1 MIPRAA
7 VRARIAVITLFL
19 LMGVMTGSWA
29 SRIPTVREQV
39 GANDAVWG
47 LLVLAAPV
55 GTFAALVVV
64 TRLIGRTG
72 ARRLAIPGAAC
83 LLVVVPI
90 TAGAPTPWVLAA
102 ALLAQGISTG
112 FLATPMNAL
121 AVLVEQQYGRRIM
134 SSFHAC
140 FSLGQLGGGLCGA
153 WAASMGLLPFVQL
166 AGTSAVFAGALIATA
181 RWLPADRPAPP
192 RTETTPPET
201 TPPETTPPETTR
213 GRPGTTRE
221 TAPTEGSTTA
231 ATRAPAAAAQPRRRR
246 AGLVTGQLLLLAT
259 IALLSSINEG
269 AAVQWSAQYG
279 TITQD
284 AGPGV
289 GALTFTCFSLAMTLS
304 RLVGDRVVDRLGRTR
319 FLRISALLAAVG
331 MAFGLLVGT
340 TWAGFVGFALLG
352 VGSACIVPTVMGLAG
367 NQPGIPTGR
376 GVAIVSW
383 GQWPAFLIGPPLIG
397 AVAVVVGLRLA
408 LGVTVLA
415 ALTIA
420 VIAGR
425 VREPGHGDRL
435 MQPAV
440 DPARSPAAPE

>member
-1 MIPRAA
+1 MSESTTGPAGRPA

-29 SRIPTVREQV
+29 SRIPAVREQV

-90 TAGAPTPWVLAA
+90 TAGAPTPWVLAV

-121 AVLVEQQYGRRIM
+121 AVLVERDYGRRIM

-140 FSLGQLGGGLCGA
+140 FSLGQLAGGLGGA
-153 WAASMGLLPFVQL
+153 WAASAGVLPVVQL
-166 AGTSAVFAGALIATA
+166 AATSAVFAVALVATV
-181 RWLPADRPAPP
+181 RWLPVDRPGPP
-192 RTETTPPET
+192 SIRPEAK
-201 TPPETTPPETTR
+201 PAQGKRDSGRRR
-213 GRPGTTRE
+213 GRGI
-221 TAPTEGSTTA
+221 
-231 ATRAPAAAAQPRRRR
+231 
-246 AGLVTGQLLLLAT
+246 VTPQLLLLSV
-259 IALLSSINEG
+259 IALLSSVNEG

-284 AGPGV
+284 AGPGI
-289 GALTFTCFSLAMTLS
+289 GALTFTCFSLAMTAS
-304 RLVGDRVVDRLGRTR
+304 RLVGDRVVDRFGRTR
-319 FLRISALLAAVG
+319 FLRISALVAAVG
-331 MAFGLLVGT
+331 MGFGLLVGS

-367 NQPGIPTGR
+367 NQPGVPTGR

-397 AVAVVVGLRLA
+397 AIAVLTGLRLA

-420 VIAGR
+420 VLAGR

-435 MQPAV
+435 MRPDAG
-440 DPARSPAAPE
+440 AEAASTG